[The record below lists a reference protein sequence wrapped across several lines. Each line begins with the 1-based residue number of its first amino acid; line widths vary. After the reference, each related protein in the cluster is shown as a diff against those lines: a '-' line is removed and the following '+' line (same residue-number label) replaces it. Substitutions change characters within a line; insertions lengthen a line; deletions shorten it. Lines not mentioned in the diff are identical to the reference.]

1 LVKSAE
7 YQAKATLNTQRAT
20 TEDIVLAV
28 DQAFYQALTSQA
40 VLLVA
45 EQTVAA
51 RQATADQISAL
62 TNAKLKST
70 LDQSFANVELS
81 QARLLLLD
89 AQNAEQDTM
98 ANLNALLGSEEDTQY
113 SLADRSSAAPL
124 PPDNAEPLVQMAFN
138 ARPDLAALNDSYQA
152 AKQYSRAE
160 HELSLPTVS
169 ALGAAGG
176 APVRADQITSAWY
189 GALGANVSIPVF
201 NGFLFSA
208 RAREADLHA
217 QAAQEKIR
225 YLRELIARD
234 VRTAVLS
241 AQAAYQRI
249 GVTRQLFD
257 QSNLALDLAQTRYK
271 LGLSGIVELSQAQLQ
286 QTQGEIAYANARYA
300 YQIALAAL
308 RFQTGQ

>member
-1 LVKSAE
+1 
-7 YQAKATLNTQRAT
+7 
-20 TEDIVLAV
+20 
-28 DQAFYQALTSQA
+28 
-40 VLLVA
+40 
-45 EQTVAA
+45 
-51 RQATADQISAL
+51 
-62 TNAKLKST
+62 
-70 LDQSFANVELS
+70 
-81 QARLLLLD
+81 
-89 AQNAEQDTM
+89 
-98 ANLNALLGSEEDTQY
+98 
-113 SLADRSSAAPL
+113 
-124 PPDNAEPLVQMAFN
+124 
-138 ARPDLAALNDSYQA
+138 
-152 AKQYSRAE
+152 
-160 HELSLPTVS
+160 
-169 ALGAAGG
+169 
-176 APVRADQITSAWY
+176 VRADQITSAWY